1 MKTTRVKK
9 RISLR
14 MGSRRKSGR
23 DSGFTLIEVLVAGV
37 VMVVGVFALAGFF
50 TTSASRVLDSS
61 TRSLLTQVA
70 QQELETIRSMQY
82 QNVGT
87 VGGDPAGT
95 LLSSE
100 NKPVENRPL
109 VVTRGVIYWQ
119 DPSYSGPYPA
129 NYRRVTITVGLANQT
144 RLAPVQLQTIVAG
157 GATGGTI
164 NVTILNVAGAGVP
177 NAQLA
182 ITNTNLVP
190 NVTINAPAIHTNS
203 QGKLQVPGLTPDP
216 SGGYKVSSSLTGY
229 YTATLKTGVV
239 VGLGQPFTA
248 VTMTMDQVSTLVLH
262 VENQSGVARAG
273 VSLTVKGWVS
283 ASDNTTWTY
292 NQTFT
297 TDSTGTVT
305 IPNIRY
311 STGLEPYLVQSG
323 STPDTRLT
331 LHSGQQAATVDHTVT
346 VLAGQIPV
354 ILDPG
359 TSKDVY
365 LVLPIP

>member
-1 MKTTRVKK
+1 MRTTRLTKL
-9 RISLR
+9 ISLR
-14 MGSRRKSGR
+14 AGSGR
-23 DSGFTLIEVLVAGV
+23 KPERDAGFTLLEVLMAGLI
-37 VMVVGVFALAGFF
+37 MVVGVFALAGFF
-50 TTSASRVLDSS
+50 ATSAGRVLDSN
-61 TRSLLTQVA
+61 TRSLLTNVA
-70 QQELETIRSMQY
+70 QQELETVRSLQY
-82 QNVGT
+82 QDVGT

-95 LLSSE
+95 LLSTE
-100 NKPVENRPL
+100 NTTVEGRPL
-109 VVTRGVIYWQ
+109 VITRGVIYWQ

-203 QGKLQVPGLTPDP
+203 QGQLQVPGLTPDP

-239 VGLGQPFTA
+239 VGLGQPFTS

-262 VENQSGVARAG
+262 VQDQNGVARPG
-273 VSLTVKGWVS
+273 VSLTIKGWVS
-283 ASDNTTWTY
+283 ASDNTTWTF
-292 NQTFT
+292 NQTAT
-297 TDSTGTVT
+297 TDSTGAVT
-305 IPNIRY
+305 LPNIRY
-311 STGLEPYLVQSG
+311 ATNLEPYLVQAG
-323 STPDTRLT
+323 STPDTRLA
-331 LHSGQQAATVDHTVT
+331 LRSGQQAATVDHTVT
-346 VLAGQIPV
+346 VAAGQIPV
-354 ILDPG
+354 LLDPG

-365 LVLPIP
+365 LVLPNP